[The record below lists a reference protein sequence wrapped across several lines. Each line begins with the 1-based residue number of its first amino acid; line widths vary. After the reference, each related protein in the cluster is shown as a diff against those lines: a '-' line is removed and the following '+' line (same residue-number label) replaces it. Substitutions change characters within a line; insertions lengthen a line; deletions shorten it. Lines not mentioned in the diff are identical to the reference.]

1 MNIVDS
7 FIDGA
12 LEFPAKERDA
22 LIAAGAIYMRT
33 GEEPQ
38 GLKGACKG
46 FWIAML
52 PVLRNSRARSES
64 GAAGGK
70 QNRKQNPRQT
80 ESKQGSKREAK
91 PEANA
96 KQNPRQTESKQ
107 GSKREAKPE
116 ANAKQNPKQT
126 ESKQGSKGRSYQ
138 DYPSPSSFSSIEEGV
153 QGEGFEPPDPDG
165 VAAYFGANCLKGDPG
180 AFYDYFAAQGW
191 VRANGMPVED
201 WRALARSWSRKQVEY
216 DAERAARGE
225 PATADEARWKPAA
238 KVDEAAED
246 ARILAEYEAK
256 YGRDALM
263 ELEGGGEA

>member
-22 LIAAGAIYMRT
+22 LIAAGTIYMRT

-70 QNRKQNPRQT
+70 QNRKQNPKQT
-80 ESKQGSKREAK
+80 ASE
-91 PEANA
+91 PV
-96 KQNPRQTESKQ
+96 
-107 GSKREAKPE
+107 SKREAKPE

-153 QGEGFEPPDPDG
+153 QGEGFEPPDPDE

-180 AFYDYFAAQGW
+180 AFYDNFAAQGW

-216 DAERAARGE
+216 DAERVARGE

>member
-70 QNRKQNPRQT
+70 QNRKQNP
-80 ESKQGSKREAK
+80 K
-91 PEANA
+91 
-96 KQNPRQTESKQ
+96 QTESKQ